1 MKILIYITLIFLISA
16 GGLIAQS
23 SQEWVRS
30 YSSIGNGYD
39 EGIDIVTDKFDNIY
53 VAGNSILD
61 DQSDIILLKYNPTGE
76 LLWSKRFDGFSKN
89 DQAKDVDIGTDGCVC
104 ITGYSENLLSIS
116 EFLTIKYDPDGNLL
130 WAKRYSNPA
139 YFGAISTA
147 LDIDSD
153 NSVYVTGVSENIIP
167 EYFTIKYSSGG
178 DTIWTTGN
186 YSYGYNAYYPVTI
199 NVDELKNV
207 YSATGEG
214 GTLIYKFDSS
224 GINRDYVRS
233 SSGSSINSNKGSVL
247 GKDSYYII
255 GNTFTSDGYP
265 EYLIQKYK
273 IDNFRL
279 QYSRGYNALHTKN
292 TYDSANAIN
301 LGIREDVYITGSSCD
316 SISCYI
322 STVKFDSSLAFKWES
337 IYRTNTNFYSGGNG
351 IVKERSGPNVFMT
364 GANDNYLTIKY
375 RNATGESLWVR
386 EYNGKG
392 NGVDVS
398 NAIAIDSSGNIIIT
412 GRSQI
417 SGNDYDIVT
426 IKYFQ
431 QVGVEPVNNIIPSGF
446 LLMQN
451 FPNPF
456 NPATIVKYII
466 PSKNNIRL
474 SVYDIEGKEISSLV
488 NSVKNTGQY
497 QAVFDG
503 SKFPSGIYFCILFVD
518 ETLIDSKKMILLK

>member
-1 MKILIYITLIFLISA
+1 
-16 GGLIAQS
+16 
-23 SQEWVRS
+23 
-30 YSSIGNGYD
+30 
-39 EGIDIVTDKFDNIY
+39 
-53 VAGNSILD
+53 
-61 DQSDIILLKYNPTGE
+61 
-76 LLWSKRFDGFSKN
+76 
-89 DQAKDVDIGTDGCVC
+89 
-104 ITGYSENLLSIS
+104 
-116 EFLTIKYDPDGNLL
+116 
-130 WAKRYSNPA
+130 
-139 YFGAISTA
+139 
-147 LDIDSD
+147 
-153 NSVYVTGVSENIIP
+153 
-167 EYFTIKYSSGG
+167 
-178 DTIWTTGN
+178 
-186 YSYGYNAYYPVTI
+186 
-199 NVDELKNV
+199 
-207 YSATGEG
+207 
-214 GTLIYKFDSS
+214 
-224 GINRDYVRS
+224 
-233 SSGSSINSNKGSVL
+233 
-247 GKDSYYII
+247 
-255 GNTFTSDGYP
+255 
-265 EYLIQKYK
+265 
-273 IDNFRL
+273 
-279 QYSRGYNALHTKN
+279 
-292 TYDSANAIN
+292 
-301 LGIREDVYITGSSCD
+301 
-316 SISCYI
+316 
-322 STVKFDSSLAFKWES
+322 
-337 IYRTNTNFYSGGNG
+337 
-351 IVKERSGPNVFMT
+351 MT

-456 NPATIVKYII
+456 NPVTIVKYIV

-503 SKFPSGIYFCILFVD
+503 SKFPSGIYFCTLFVD